1 MLTRTH
7 GGAVAQGVLYELP
20 LRYKSGR
27 HQEEKKRIAA
37 EAASRVADGVAI
49 GLTGG
54 TTTTEVARAVID
66 RQRLTVVTNA
76 LNIASELAIRP
87 NLKLVVTGGYARPE
101 SYELVGPLAEQALA
115 GLNLDVVFLG
125 VDGISPTAGITTH
138 HEVEA
143 HTNLALI
150 ERAPPRRRGDGQLQ
164 DRSRGVR
171 ADLPDRSRA
180 RGDHRRRG
188 RSRSARRTPRGRRR
202 RGDRVTDR
210 RGTPRASAAPSSGP
224 RPALRTRRAPRA
236 ARRGSPWIDVHNH
249 LGRWLTSG
257 WAAPDVAA
265 LLEVMD
271 AANVAAIVNL
281 DGMRGEELQ
290 ANLDRYDRAHP
301 GRFVTFAQVDW
312 PR

>member
-1 MLTRTH
+1 MRQSERLSAILEALANDGSVGVADLATQLDVSAATVRRDLEFLDQQRMLTRTH

-150 ERAPPRRRGDGQLQ
+150 ERARHVVVVTDSSKIGLVAFAQICPI
-164 DRSRGVR
+164 
-171 ADLPDRSRA
+171 
-180 RGDHRRRG
+180 
-188 RSRSARRTPRGRRR
+188 
-202 RGDRVTDR
+202 DRVHEVITDAGAD
-210 RGTPRASAAPSSGP
+210 RGLLAE
-224 RPALRTRRAPRA
+224 LREA
-236 ARRGSPWIDVHNH
+236 GV
-249 LGRWLTSG
+249 
-257 WAAPDVAA
+257 V
-265 LLEVMD
+265 V
-271 AANVAAIVNL
+271 
-281 DGMRGEELQ
+281 
-290 ANLDRYDRAHP
+290 
-301 GRFVTFAQVDW
+301 VTV
-312 PR
+312 

>member
-1 MLTRTH
+1 MRQSERLSAILEALANDGSVGVADLATELDVSAATVRRDLELLEQQRMLTRTH

-150 ERAPPRRRGDGQLQ
+150 ERARHVVVVTDSSKIGLVAFAQICPI
-164 DRSRGVR
+164 
-171 ADLPDRSRA
+171 
-180 RGDHRRRG
+180 
-188 RSRSARRTPRGRRR
+188 
-202 RGDRVTDR
+202 DRVHEVITDAGAD
-210 RGTPRASAAPSSGP
+210 RGLLAE
-224 RPALRTRRAPRA
+224 LREA
-236 ARRGSPWIDVHNH
+236 GV
-249 LGRWLTSG
+249 
-257 WAAPDVAA
+257 V
-265 LLEVMD
+265 V
-271 AANVAAIVNL
+271 
-281 DGMRGEELQ
+281 
-290 ANLDRYDRAHP
+290 
-301 GRFVTFAQVDW
+301 VTV
-312 PR
+312 